1 MRVRSCLIPCATMLL
16 GLPSGL
22 VLAQEP
28 EKERPRHYQHPPS
41 GREKAA
47 DHSRHAGHSPERSR
61 EERLEVKGSHVGLLA
76 AGGNAATKTSTPLD
90 PLLLLICLHRGSST
104 YKAIAEAGRFGL
116 SILNNSHKD
125 VAMLFASRTADKFG
139 SDVVVRAEDG
149 TAFIDGALVQMHCEL
164 VETFQGG
171 THALFMAKPT
181 SITVRDEAPLLY
193 FQGQLGIEA

>member
-1 MRVRSCLIPCATMLL
+1 MTTLNEQDFRRAMSHFAT
-16 GLPSGL
+16 G
-22 VLAQEP
+22 VAVVT
-28 EKERPRHYQHPPS
+28 
-41 GREKAA
+41 A
-47 DHSRHAGHSPERSR
+47 
-61 EERLEVKGSHVGLLA
+61 KGSEGEQ
-76 AGGNAATKTSTPLD
+76 GATISALTSVSLD

-116 SILNNSHKD
+116 SILNNIHKD
-125 VAMLFASRTADKFG
+125 VAMLFASRTADKFE

>member
-1 MRVRSCLIPCATMLL
+1 MTTLNEQDFRRAMSHFAT
-16 GLPSGL
+16 G
-22 VLAQEP
+22 VAVVT
-28 EKERPRHYQHPPS
+28 
-41 GREKAA
+41 A
-47 DHSRHAGHSPERSR
+47 
-61 EERLEVKGSHVGLLA
+61 KGSEGEQ
-76 AGGNAATKTSTPLD
+76 GATISALTSVSLD

-139 SDVVVRAEDG
+139 SDVVVRSEDG

-171 THALFMAKPT
+171 THALFMARPT
-181 SITVRDEAPLLY
+181 SIEVRDEAPLLY
-193 FQGQLGIEA
+193 FQGQLGIET